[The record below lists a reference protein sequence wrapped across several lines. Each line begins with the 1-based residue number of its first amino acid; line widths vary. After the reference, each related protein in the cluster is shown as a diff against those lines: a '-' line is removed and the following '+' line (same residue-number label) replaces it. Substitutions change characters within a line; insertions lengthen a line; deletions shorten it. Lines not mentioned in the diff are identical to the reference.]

1 MSEHQL
7 AEKTLKLCSEL
18 RSAQEALEK
27 NNKEEFTK
35 LANVSADTLTEI
47 NTLKSAMKKR
57 DEVIKEL
64 ELQIANAPSNITVLR
79 KSSDDYREMLDSY
92 LRKGSKRNW
101 DYGFDMEIATKALD
115 WAFTH
120 TKALPIFINKESKIS
135 MRKDMVEGIN
145 PQGGYW
151 VLPEYSSRD
160 VTKFFETNPLRQMA
174 NVMTCGT
181 SELKMIIDDN
191 TSQSGG
197 WVGEQEARSTTE
209 TARIGELSI
218 PIHEIYAEPKAT
230 HWMLE
235 DVNFDLVS
243 WITNKTIQITN
254 LYENSAFL
262 QGNGSKKAR
271 GILNYPAWG
280 GEAVAFGNDS
290 NYERNALEHI
300 YTGTAGVLTYDS
312 LINVQNSLLEQY
324 QANAQWLM
332 TRSTW
337 SVILQLKDDQN
348 RPLYNLNNLLQ
359 TGADKVL
366 LGQEVRIAAPTQTVQ
381 EGTTTGSLPGMPQ
394 VVTGGT
400 DPVTGV
406 IIYGDFRE
414 GYGIVDRLGFTTI
427 VDILTEKQY
436 VKYYTRK
443 RVGGALT
450 SYQSLKVLDAIV
462 AP

>member
-1 MSEHQL
+1 
-7 AEKTLKLCSEL
+7 
-18 RSAQEALEK
+18 
-27 NNKEEFTK
+27 
-35 LANVSADTLTEI
+35 
-47 NTLKSAMKKR
+47 
-57 DEVIKEL
+57 
-64 ELQIANAPSNITVLR
+64 
-79 KSSDDYREMLDSY
+79 
-92 LRKGSKRNW
+92 
-101 DYGFDMEIATKALD
+101 
-115 WAFTH
+115 
-120 TKALPIFINKESKIS
+120 
-135 MRKDMVEGIN
+135 
-145 PQGGYW
+145 
-151 VLPEYSSRD
+151 
-160 VTKFFETNPLRQMA
+160 
-174 NVMTCGT
+174 
-181 SELKMIIDDN
+181 
-191 TSQSGG
+191 
-197 WVGEQEARSTTE
+197 
-209 TARIGELSI
+209 
-218 PIHEIYAEPKAT
+218 
-230 HWMLE
+230 
-235 DVNFDLVS
+235 VS
-243 WITNKTIQITN
+243 WVTNKTIQITN